1 MSDSGK
7 TRGQLTD
14 ELATMRQQV
23 ARLEASEKEHKRTE
37 AELRQSEKTYKIL
50 FESTLDGLIVIDA
63 ETLKT
68 VFGNKV
74 AAEMYGFASVE
85 DAVGV
90 DAMGFIHPDDRN
102 RLAAFIAGD
111 VLGKGTGGVTGTR
124 MVRKDGSDFWASA
137 SATRIE
143 FGGRPAVLVS
153 IRDVTERR
161 KMEQELRESEKRFK
175 ETFQY
180 VGDVIY
186 RINALGEFVL
196 VNDRI
201 YDVLGYRPDEL
212 MGHSLFDVGFLDANE
227 LSKMTAL
234 FTEAVGKGEALMPVI
249 EARAKH
255 KDGHDV
261 LVEVSISRVTGPEGQ
276 LEGFMGV
283 VRDVTERKKME
294 EELLRHRDHL
304 EQLVEERTA
313 ELTRTQEIA
322 TRQAQE
328 IIEIS
333 TPIIQLRKGIILAP
347 LIGSFSSDRA
357 QQFTERLLTAIAQ
370 TNSTVALVDI
380 TGVPTVDTQTAH
392 YITRTISAVRL
403 LGAQAILTGVGPILA
418 STLVELGIDLSGVV
432 TRSSLAHGFED
443 AMDLLK
449 TKS

>member
-7 TRGQLTD
+7 TKEQLID
-14 ELATMRQQV
+14 ELAAMRHQV
-23 ARLEASEKEHKRTE
+23 AGLQASEKEHRQTE
-37 AELRQSEKTYKIL
+37 AELRQSEMNYRLL
-50 FESTLDGLIVIDA
+50 FESTLDGLIVLDA
-63 ETLKT
+63 ETFKT

-74 AAEMYGFASVE
+74 AAAMYGFPSVE

-90 DAMGFIHPDDRN
+90 DAMDFIHPDDRN

-153 IRDVTERR
+153 IRDITERR
-161 KMEQELRESEKRFK
+161 KMEQELRDSEKRFK

-186 RINALGEFVL
+186 RIDAIGRFVL
-196 VNDRI
+196 VNDRS
-201 YDVLGYRPDEL
+201 YDILGYHPDEL
-212 MGHSLFDVGFLDANE
+212 VGRSLFDVGFLDANE
-227 LSKMTAL
+227 LSRMTAL
-234 FTEAVGKGEALMPVI
+234 FTEALKKGEALMPVM
-249 EARAKH
+249 EARAKR

-261 LVEVSISRVTGPEGQ
+261 LVEVSISRVTGPDGQ

-294 EELLRHRDHL
+294 EELLRHRNHL

-313 ELTRTQEIA
+313 ELTRTQEVA

-333 TPIIQLRKGIILAP
+333 TPIIQLRRGIILAP
-347 LIGSFSSDRA
+347 LIGTLSSDRA
-357 QQFTERLLTAIAQ
+357 RQFTERLLTGIAR
-370 TNSTVALVDI
+370 TNSIVALVDI

-392 YITRTISAVRL
+392 YLVRTISAVRL
-403 LGAQAILTGVGPILA
+403 LGAQAILTGVGPLLA
-418 STLVELGIDLSGVV
+418 STLVELGVDLSGVV
-432 TRSSLAHGFED
+432 TRSSLVHGLED
-443 AMDLLK
+443 AMELLK
-449 TKS
+449 ARS